1 MESSELKLVFESGEL
16 KMIKNIRMKRFLVN
30 NIFPVFSL
38 INKII
43 PKDDKTIFFYCA
55 NDELNDNSEA
65 VFNYLVEHGYNE
77 RYKIIC
83 GVGHP
88 KRYKN
93 RITKNVSFIPKS
105 KCILQYMKSGH
116 VLYCM
121 GKMPIKPTK
130 KQTVIHMWHGVPLKK
145 IGLLTNISNGKEFF
159 FTYVCAP
166 SETWRPIMAAAF
178 GCPPK
183 NVCICGE
190 PKADKLL
197 IPKKESNEKLV
208 VWAPTFRQSE
218 YLGYNDSKQE
228 NLLPLFNQNEWEELN
243 DYLKARNVRVIVK
256 LHPMQDLMG
265 LTSFKLSHFE
275 IYGAETF
282 VKVKGDIFEVM
293 SQSDALISDYS
304 GLFLDYLVLDRP
316 ICFVLDDYKDYQNTR
331 GFVFDNPLDYMPGH
345 KAYVKDD
352 LFAFLDDVAG
362 GKDRHSEERKN
373 VNALVNA
380 YSDGK
385 NCERVIKIAGIS

>member
-1 MESSELKLVFESGEL
+1 
-16 KMIKNIRMKRFLVN
+16 MIKNIRIKRFLVN
-30 NIFPVFSL
+30 NIFPIFSY

-43 PKDDKTIFFYCA
+43 PKDDRTVFFYCA

-65 VFNYLVEHGYNE
+65 VFNYLVEHRYNE

-83 GVGHP
+83 GVGNP
-88 KRYKN
+88 KKYRN
-93 RITKNVSFIPKS
+93 RIMDNVSFIPKS

-130 KQTVIHMWHGVPLKK
+130 RQIVIHMWQGVPMKK
-145 IGLLTNISNGKEFF
+145 IGLLSNVSNGKEFF

-178 GCPPK
+178 GCPEK

-197 IPKKESNEKLV
+197 IPKKECKEKLV
-208 VWAPTFRQSE
+208 IWAPTFRQSE

-228 NLLPLFNQNEWEELN
+228 NLLPLFKQCEWQELN
-243 DYLKARNVRVIVK
+243 AYLKKCNVRMIVK
-256 LHPMQDLMG
+256 LHPMQDLRG
-265 LTSFKLSHFE
+265 LTSLKLSNFE
-275 IYGAETF
+275 IYGAEAF
-282 VKVKGDIFEVM
+282 AKEKGDIFEVM
-293 SQSDALISDYS
+293 AQSDALISDYS
-304 GLFLDYLVLDRP
+304 GVFLDYLVLNRP
-316 ICFVLDDYKDYQNTR
+316 ICYVLDDYEDYKNTR
-331 GFVFDNPLDYMPGH
+331 GFVFENPLEYMPGQ
-345 KAYVKDD
+345 KAYVKED
-352 LFAFLDDVAG
+352 LFTFIDDVANG
-362 GKDRHSEERKN
+362 VDSYFEERKN
-373 VNALVNA
+373 VNVRVNK